1 MHLVMF
7 DIDGT
12 LVDSAGFEGD
22 FYAEAVESVLN
33 VRVNRN
39 WDVYEHV
46 SDSGILQ
53 QVLREA
59 ALDGDRA
66 ELAACVQ
73 RRFVGNVS
81 AFLAAN
87 PAALREIEGAK
98 RLVNRLLAL
107 PGVRVAVAT
116 GGWQETARLKLR
128 LVGIDA
134 ERLAFASSSD
144 AQARTE
150 IMQLA
155 ARRAMQGTPFRRA
168 TYFGDGPWDRRASE
182 QLGYDFIAVG
192 KAVAHTHA
200 YDDLRDTDAIL
211 ARLEVLNG

>member
-22 FYAEAVESVLN
+22 FYAEAVESVLS
-33 VRVNRN
+33 VRLDRN

-46 SDSGILQ
+46 SDSGILA
-53 QVLREA
+53 QVIREA

-66 ELAACVQ
+66 ELAARVH
-73 RRFVGNVS
+73 RRFVANVS
-81 AFLAAN
+81 AHLASN
-87 PAALREIEGAK
+87 PSALREIEGAK
-98 RLVNRLLAL
+98 RLVDRLLAL

-128 LVGIDA
+128 LIGIDP

-155 ARRAMQGTPFRRA
+155 ARRAMRGTAVRRA
-168 TYFGDGPWDRRASE
+168 TYFGDGPWDRRASA

-192 KAVAHTHA
+192 KAVAHPHA

-211 ARLEVLNG
+211 ARLQG

>member
-12 LVDSAGFEGD
+12 LVDSKGFDGD
-22 FYAEAVESVLN
+22 FYAEAVESVLR
-33 VRVNRN
+33 VRVNRD

-46 SDSGILQ
+46 SDSGILAQ
-53 QVLREA
+53 LLREA
-59 ALDGDRA
+59 ALNGDHA
-66 ELAACVQ
+66 ELAARVQ
-73 RRFVGNVS
+73 RRFVANVG
-81 AFLAAN
+81 AYLAN
-87 PAALREIEGAK
+87 HPSTLREIAGAK
-98 RLVNRLLAL
+98 RLVDRLLAL

-155 ARRAMQGTPFRRA
+155 ARRAMQGAAFRRA

-192 KAVAHTHA
+192 RAVAHPHA
-200 YDDLRDTDAIL
+200 YDDLRDTDAIV
-211 ARLEVLNG
+211 ARLAV

>member
-12 LVDSAGFEGD
+12 LVDSTGFDGD
-22 FYAEAVESVLN
+22 FYAEAVESVLG
-33 VRVNRN
+33 VRVNRD

-46 SDSGILQ
+46 SDSGILA

-59 ALDGDRA
+59 VLDGDRA
-66 ELAACVQ
+66 ELAARVQ
-73 RRFVGNVS
+73 QRFVANAG
-81 AFLAAN
+81 AFLANN
-87 PAALREIEGAK
+87 PSTLREIAGAK
-98 RLVNRLLAL
+98 RLVDRLLEL
-107 PGVRVAVAT
+107 PDVRVAVAT

-128 LVGIDA
+128 LIGIDS

-144 AQARTE
+144 ARARTE

-155 ARRAMQGTPFRRA
+155 ARRAMQGAAFRRA

-182 QLGYDFIAVG
+182 QLGYDFVAVG
-192 KAVAHTHA
+192 RAVAHPHA
-200 YDDLRDTDAIL
+200 YEDLRDTDAIL
-211 ARLEVLNG
+211 ARLEV

>member
-46 SDSGILQ
+46 SDSGILE

-59 ALDGDRA
+59 VLDGDRA

-81 AFLAAN
+81 AFLADN

-98 RLVNRLLAL
+98 RLVERLLAL

-128 LVGIDA
+128 LVGIDP

-144 AQARTE
+144 ALARTE

-155 ARRAMQGTPFRRA
+155 ARRAMQGTAVQPRHVFRR
-168 TYFGDGPWDRRASE
+168 RR
-182 QLGYDFIAVG
+182 LGSPCQRAARLRFHRG
-192 KAVAHTHA
+192 RQGVAHTHA
-200 YDDLRDTDAIL
+200 YDDLRDTDTIL

>member
-1 MHLVMF
+1 MF

-22 FYAEAVESVLN
+22 LYAEAVESVLN
-33 VRVNRN
+33 VRLDRN

-46 SDSGILQ
+46 SDSGILA
-53 QVLREA
+53 QVIREG
-59 ALDGDRA
+59 ALDGDRVA
-66 ELAACVQ
+66 LAARVQ
-73 RRFVGNVS
+73 QRFVANVS
-81 AFLAAN
+81 AHLASK
-87 PAALREIEGAK
+87 PSALREIEGAK
-98 RLVNRLLAL
+98 RLVDRLLAL
-107 PGVRVAVAT
+107 RGVRVAVAT

-128 LVGIDA
+128 LVGIDP

-155 ARRAMQGTPFRRA
+155 ARRAMQGTAVRRT

-192 KAVAHTHA
+192 KVVAHPHA
-200 YDDLRDTDAIL
+200 FDDLRDTDAIL
-211 ARLEVLNG
+211 ARLQVASG

>member
-12 LVDSAGFEGD
+12 LVDSTGFDGD
-22 FYAEAVESVLN
+22 FYAEAVESVLG
-33 VRVNRN
+33 VRVNRD

-46 SDSGILQ
+46 SDSGILAQ
-53 QVLREA
+53 LLREA
-59 ALDGDRA
+59 VLDRDRDRA
-66 ELAACVQ
+66 ELAARVQ
-73 RRFVGNVS
+73 QRFVANVG
-81 AFLAAN
+81 AFLANN
-87 PAALREIEGAK
+87 PSTLREIAGAK
-98 RLVNRLLAL
+98 RLVDRLLEL

-128 LVGIDA
+128 LIGIDS

-144 AQARTE
+144 ARARTE

-155 ARRAMQGTPFRRA
+155 ARRAMQGAAFRRA

-182 QLGYDFIAVG
+182 QLGYDFVAVG
-192 KAVAHTHA
+192 RAVAHPHA

-211 ARLEVLNG
+211 ARLEI